1 MPAPPAQPRG
11 ARRLAAGE
19 PGAPAQAS
27 PRGSR
32 RSGRSSGEKQR
43 PSPPPRVILPP
54 ARDRPL
60 PSFPRPLPR
69 EVERRGARSRA
80 LREPGWPDSP
90 GGSLGRLAPPPEPGS
105 SSPRRAGATRPASS
119 SPRRLLPPPPPASPP
134 APASAGSRS
143 PPLGELQTRKRQPPQ
158 PRQEPRAARL
168 QVQRSRTPESRAFRA
183 PGAERT
189 GCGARG
195 GGSLWPPAGPAL
207 RALPALCGRGA
218 PAGGGQKAKGSG
230 PSPGRHLRPGRQVR
244 GCWKAEGGGAGAGT
258 RAPRVSGTLLTT
270 GGAGWRRCPAVR
282 ERPRPRP
289 GRARGGQVP
298 FPDLNREGSS
308 RAQLGTILFVCL
320 SCRE

>member
-43 PSPPPRVILPP
+43 PSPPPLVILPP

-80 LREPGWPDSP
+80 LREPGWPDGP

-119 SPRRLLPPPPPASPP
+119 SPRRLLPPPPPASRP

-168 QVQRSRTPESRAFRA
+168 QVQRSGAPESRACRA
-183 PGAERT
+183 PGAGRT
-189 GCGARG
+189 GGGARG
-195 GGSLWPPAGPAL
+195 RGASGPPAGPAL
-207 RALPALCGRGA
+207 RALPALCGPGA
-218 PAGGGQKAKGSG
+218 PAGGGRKAKGSG
-230 PSPGRHLRPGRQVR
+230 PSPSRHLRPGRQVR
-244 GCWKAEGGGAGAGT
+244 GCWKAEGGGAGAGNPRST
-258 RAPRVSGTLLTT
+258 SLGHPPYHRGSGRAALP
-270 GGAGWRRCPAVR
+270 GG
-282 ERPRPRP
+282 P
-289 GRARGGQVP
+289 GEALARRARGGQVP

-308 RAQLGTILFVCL
+308 RAQLGTILFVRL